1 MTVPRVSPVAPVRR
15 GAALGAAGAAVLLAA
30 LDAYVVVGVLIDIV
44 RDLQIPVN
52 RLERATPIVTGYL
65 LGYVAAMP
73 LLGQLSDRL
82 GRRRVLQYCL
92 FAFAAGSAVTALAG
106 TLPVLVGGRLLQG
119 AAGGALLPV
128 TMALVGD
135 LWADRR
141 RATALGAVGAAQEAG
156 SVLGTLYG
164 VGVATALSAWTV
176 TSSIEPQGW
185 RWIFWINLP
194 LTAIAMLVVHLAL
207 PSGGGNP
214 GRRLD
219 LVGGGLLAVA
229 LGVLVVALYNPDP
242 ERAALPTWGWP
253 MIGVAAVV
261 IALFVLWERR
271 TPTRLLD
278 LAQVRKR
285 PFFAVLVVS
294 LLTGAVLLVTLVDV
308 ELFAQTVLGR
318 DSGAAALLLVPFL
331 GAVPVGALIGGWCAR
346 RWPDRWV
353 TVVGLVVAGA
363 GYLLMSR
370 WTVDIDAARV
380 LGLPQLAVDL
390 AVAGVGLG
398 VVIAPLAAAVLAVVP
413 VAEHGVASA
422 AVVVARTAGML
433 MGVAALT
440 AWGLH
445 RFRELTAALNTPL
458 PFGQTEAEFQTQ
470 FAEYERLLTEALVT
484 QYREIFGICGAL
496 CAVAVV
502 VALLMP
508 RGAQR

>member
-1 MTVPRVSPVAPVRR
+1 MTAPTLSPVRR
-15 GAALGAAGAAVLLAA
+15 GAALSAAGAAVLLAA

-44 RDLQIPVN
+44 GDLQIPVN

-92 FAFAAGSAVTALAG
+92 SAFAVGSVVTALAG
-106 TLPVLVGGRLLQG
+106 TLPLLVGGRILQG

-135 LWADRR
+135 LWEPRR
-141 RATALGAVGAAQEAG
+141 RSSALGTVGAAQESG

-164 VGVATALSAWTV
+164 VGVATALGAWSV
-176 TSSIEPQGW
+176 TSNLEPQGW

-194 LTAIAMLVVHLAL
+194 LTAIAMLVVHRAL
-207 PSGGGNP
+207 PPGGGNP

-229 LGVLVVALYNPDP
+229 LAVLVVALYNPDP
-242 ERAALPTWGWP
+242 ERSALPTWGWP
-253 MIGVAAVV
+253 LIGAAALV
-261 IALFVLWERR
+261 IGLFVLWERR
-271 TPTRLLD
+271 TTTRLLD
-278 LAQVRKR
+278 LAKVRSR
-285 PFFAVLVVS
+285 PFFAVLGVS

-318 DSGAAALLLVPFL
+318 DSGAAAVLLVPFL
-331 GAVPVGALIGGWCAR
+331 GALPVGAVIGGWCAR
-346 RWPDRWV
+346 RWSDRWV
-353 TVVGLVVAGA
+353 TEIGLVVAA
-363 GYLLMSR
+363 IGYLLMSR
-370 WTVDIDAARV
+370 WEADIGTTRV
-380 LGLPQLAVDL
+380 WGLPQLPIDL
-390 AVAGVGLG
+390 VVAGLGLG
-398 VVIAPLAAAVLAVVP
+398 LVIAPLAAAVLAVVP
-413 VAEHGVASA
+413 DVEHGVASA

-433 MGVAALT
+433 IGVAALT

-445 RFRELTAALNTPL
+445 RFRELTATLNPPL
-458 PFGQTEAEFQTQ
+458 PFGRSEAEFQAQ
-470 FAEYERLLTEALVT
+470 FAEYERLLTDALVT

-502 VALLMP
+502 AALLMP
-508 RGAQR
+508 SGRDR